1 MYAEERQAQ
10 IVEAARGQ
18 GRVDNL
24 ELAQRFAVTPETIRR
39 DLRILER
46 HGVLRRVH
54 GGAIP
59 VERISFEP
67 AVAERSLVQQQE
79 KVRIAEAALAEIP
92 EEGAVLFDSGTTT
105 AQLAERLPSDRELT
119 VITNSLSIGLSL
131 AMRRR
136 VTVLTLG
143 GRVRGRTFAAVD
155 AWALRALDE
164 LYVDVAFIGTNGL
177 SVERGLTTPDAAEA
191 EVKRRMIERSRR
203 AVVLA
208 DHTKWGADHLVR
220 FGELDAVDLVITDD
234 GVDPSLAAAVR
245 AAGPRVVAA

>member
-1 MYAEERQAQ
+1 MYAEERQSQ
-10 IVEAARGQ
+10 ILEAARGQ

-24 ELAQRFAVTPETIRR
+24 ELAQRFGVTPETIRR
-39 DLRILER
+39 DLRTLER

-67 AVAERSLVQQQE
+67 AVAERSLVQQDE
-79 KVRIAEAALAEIP
+79 KVRIAEAALAEVP
-92 EEGAVLFDSGTTT
+92 DEGAVLFDSGTTT
-105 AQLAERLPSDRELT
+105 AQLAERLPAERELT

-136 VTVLTLG
+136 ITVLTLG

-155 AWALRALDE
+155 AWALRALDD

-177 SVERGLTTPDAAEA
+177 SVERGLTTPDPAEA

-220 FGELDAVDLVITDD
+220 FAEIDAVDLVVTDH
-234 GVDPSLAAAVR
+234 GVDLSLLAAVR
-245 AAGPRVVAA
+245 AAGPMVVAA